1 MHALCSFCLDTHRR
15 ALEMPWVSLSVG
27 LQRTPKQTNS
37 PHTSSQEMVVASA
50 VFTDALLI
58 CLLYKPCMKGTRKNH
73 PDILGTRDVCTA
85 KRGFIEVFLLPLQ
98 FKIVALLF
106 KCNTGEL
113 IPQGESVPSWVL
125 SQSTELERILLDPL
139 VKTLAALH

>member
-1 MHALCSFCLDTHRR
+1 
-15 ALEMPWVSLSVG
+15 
-27 LQRTPKQTNS
+27 
-37 PHTSSQEMVVASA
+37 MVVASA
-50 VFTDALLI
+50 AFTDALLI
-58 CLLYKPCMKGTRKNH
+58 CLLYKPCMKGTRKTH

-106 KCNTGEL
+106 KCSTGEL